1 MKDPIMTPQVGPI
14 NLSVTTM
21 INLPLDAKGSL
32 QEQIY
37 RALKLNIAE
46 GQISAG
52 SRLAPSR
59 MLAAELEVSRNTV
72 VAAYE
77 QLCAEGY
84 AETRQGSGTFAA
96 AVQVEP
102 AQSARKEIEPPWSEY
117 SKRVGNVSDRSLF
130 RATRAKL
137 RYDFLYGEP
146 GYLDLPIEQW
156 ARLVG
161 KKARGLT
168 ETQLGYAPPG
178 GLPILRSVLA
188 EYLQRSRGVS
198 CDPEQVMIVQGTQE
212 AIELVTRAFVETGS
226 RAVIEEP
233 HYRGFERCLRAAGA
247 DIVAVP
253 VDDEGLQTTVLKAIE
268 RARVA
273 YTTPSHQFPNGS
285 VLSLQRRLALL
296 DWAATNQTVIL
307 EDDYDGEFR
316 YEGRPI
322 PSMQSLDRRGCVI
335 YVGTASKVLFPSL
348 RLGWMVVPRAMVLMF
363 QRMKAMSDR
372 NCSTLEQLAF
382 AEFVSEG
389 YLERHIHR
397 ARKKHRIRR
406 AVLLDALQRE
416 LGDRAEV
423 VGTRAGI
430 HILLRLKQVPI
441 VDIDA
446 LIQQAAE
453 NGVGVYSAA
462 PYYLKPPP
470 YVELLLGYASL
481 TPAQIKTGIRKLAD
495 VVRALSA

>member
-1 MKDPIMTPQVGPI
+1 
-14 NLSVTTM
+14 M
-21 INLPLDAKGSL
+21 INLPLDGQDSL
-32 QEQIY
+32 QQQIY
-37 RALKLNIAE
+37 RALKLNIST
-46 GQISAG
+46 GRMSAG

-59 MLAAELEVSRNTV
+59 MLAAELAVSRNTV

-84 AETRQGSGTFAA
+84 AETRQGSGTFVS

-102 AQSARKEIEPPWSEY
+102 VQSLLKEIEPLWSEY
-117 SKRVGNVSDRSLF
+117 SKRVAEVPDQSLF
-130 RATRAKL
+130 RASRAKL

-146 GYLDLPIEQW
+146 GYLDVPIEQW
-156 ARLVG
+156 ARIIG

-168 ETQLGYAPPG
+168 EAQLGYAPAG
-178 GLPILRSVLA
+178 GLPILRKVLA

-212 AIELVTRAFVETGS
+212 AIELVTRAFVEPGS
-226 RAVIEEP
+226 IAVIEEP

-253 VDDEGLQTTVLKAIE
+253 VDDAGLQTSVLKTIE
-268 RARVA
+268 HARVA
-273 YTTPSHQFPNGS
+273 YTTPSHQFPTGS
-285 VLSLQRRLALL
+285 VFSLQRRLALL
-296 DWAATNQTVIL
+296 DWAAANQTVIL

-335 YVGTASKVLFPSL
+335 YAGTASKVLFPSL
-348 RLGWMVVPRAMVLMF
+348 RLGWMVVPKAMVPMF

-382 AEFVSEG
+382 AEFISDG

-397 ARKKHRIRR
+397 ARKKHRVRR
-406 AVLLDALQRE
+406 AVLLDTLQRE
-416 LGDRAEV
+416 LGDLAEV
-423 VGTRAGI
+423 IGTHAGI
-430 HILLRLKQVPI
+430 HILLRLKKVS
-441 VDIDA
+441 VANIDT
-446 LIQQAAE
+446 LIQQAAI

-462 PYYLKPPP
+462 PYYLKPPS

-481 TPAQIKTGIRKLAD
+481 TPAQIKTGIRKLAG
-495 VVRALSA
+495 VVRALTG

>member
-1 MKDPIMTPQVGPI
+1 M
-14 NLSVTTM
+14 M
-21 INLPLDAKGSL
+21 ISLLLDGEGSL
-32 QEQIY
+32 QQQVY
-37 RALKLNIAE
+37 RALR
-46 GQISAG
+46 ISVTRGRIMAG

-59 MLAAELEVSRNTV
+59 VLAAELEVSRNTV

-84 AETRQGSGTFAA
+84 AETRPGAGTFVAT
-96 AVQVEP
+96 VQVEP
-102 AQSARKEIEPPWSEY
+102 VESLLTEIEPPWSEY
-117 SKRVGNVSDRSLF
+117 SKRVAEVPEDCLF
-130 RATRAKL
+130 RPSRLKL

-146 GYLDLPIEQW
+146 GYLDLPIERW
-156 ARLVG
+156 ARIIG

-168 ETQLGYAPPG
+168 EAQLGYAPAS
-178 GLPILRSVLA
+178 GLAVLRKALA

-212 AIELVTRAFVETGS
+212 AIELVTRAFVEPGS
-226 RAVIEEP
+226 TAVIEEP

-253 VDDEGLQTTVLKAIE
+253 VDDAGLQTSVLNSIE

-273 YTTPSHQFPNGS
+273 YTTPSHQFPAGS
-285 VLSLQRRLALL
+285 VFSLKRRMALL
-296 DWAATNQTVIL
+296 DWATDNQTVIL

-348 RLGWMVVPRAMVLMF
+348 RLGWMVLPKSMVSMF
-363 QRMKAMSDR
+363 QRMKALSDR
-372 NCSTLEQLAF
+372 NCSVLEQLAF
-382 AEFVSEG
+382 AEFVADG
-389 YLERHIHR
+389 HLERHIHK

-406 AVLLDALQRE
+406 AVLLDTLQRE
-416 LGDRAEV
+416 LGASAEII
-423 VGTRAGI
+423 GTHAGI
-430 HILLRLKQVPI
+430 HILLRLKGVPI
-441 VDIDA
+441 A
-446 LIQQAAE
+446 SSHTLIQRAAAD
-453 NGVGVYSAA
+453 GVGVYSAA
-462 PYYLKPPP
+462 PYYLKPPL

-481 TPAQIKTGIRKLAD
+481 TPAQIKTGVRKLAA
-495 VVRALSA
+495 VIRTFSF